1 MSAENLQYQDFWYI
15 KLNPDSKLPAEK
27 WGGYGNDPTEA
38 HESDDPDINL
48 YSHEDV
54 LESDHEAW
62 GVAGI
67 RGAGRSLL
75 IYDLDIYKADD
86 FDPDEI
92 KIDGTE
98 SVPVVKSPSGGLHV
112 YTAVYEERADGSESD
127 FSVSDKLP
135 FDIDIRGSFVK
146 AHVVA
151 PNAIPGVGGDYE
163 VTNDVKLMTHSDVRD
178 SVDVLKFA
186 ENDEPIISYD
196 VSSGVG
202 DFDFER
208 AGEPPEDMPA
218 CYHAGLQLRNAN
230 PDDHPNTFK
239 VNTLTAM
246 CGIAAGYDLE
256 TMIGHF
262 CDDFPP
268 GENADRSET
277 RRHLEYLFEKFERGD
292 MLPPSVSTLREWAI
306 FGDDETCNCS
316 IEYHGGASGARS
328 PAFDVIAEAKAATD
342 MNDTQAEADGGEVE
356 VASDGQ
362 PGDFGLPSEPTLQ
375 ERVHDVLRA
384 YDGSDDMTQKT
395 VVHRVAQVIVDE
407 ESFVYPP
414 ENARQWRSVL
424 YRYDAD
430 EGIYRPDGKRYA
442 EELCERLLGD
452 FLNNTQAS
460 ELVGKIKRMSGVRK
474 ERLEVEPYR
483 LVVGNG
489 ILDLRT
495 GDLEAYH
502 PDDYHRTKI
511 HVDYHPDAECPR
523 IDEFFHEIVENKD
536 VRTLYQLAAHGLYRE
551 YAAEKAAMLVGGGQ
565 NGKSVFLDLLEHLLG
580 GDNVTHRSLQELS
593 HDDFAAAELHGK
605 LANFHPDMSGESIK
619 DLGMFKKLTGRD
631 TMLANVKYEQPIKF
645 ENYASLI
652 FAANTMPAMDE
663 DTHALWRRWI
673 YINFPFKFDD
683 SDPDAKDETPKR
695 VLMRELT
702 AEDELEGLLARCV
715 EEITEWWDGRDWFT
729 NTMGADAVR
738 KKMKRAGEPVFA
750 FATTCLEADEDG
762 AILKD
767 EVRECYRRYARVED
781 LPTESDN
788 VFGEKILNI
797 QDLPVE
803 SGQKRYNGNTRTV
816 YKGVAWSSRGEQL
829 MDDDVDETDGYAQ
842 QADLSSPTDD
852 GGPRGRAETVLDAMR
867 ALGGD
872 TEPVPKAMIMGRA
885 TVDMDLDQFDG
896 AWNNLKDQGAIF
908 PPADADDGEWMI
920 K

>member
-1 MSAENLQYQDFWYI
+1 MSAENLPYEYLWYI
-15 KLNPDSKLPAEK
+15 KLINATDKNPLET
-27 WGGYGNDPTEA
+27 WGGYSQDFEA
-38 HESDDPDINL
+38 SDTV
-48 YSHEDV
+48 YSHDEV
-54 LESDHEAW
+54 LESDHENW
-62 GVAGI
+62 GVVGI
-67 RGAGRSLL
+67 KGEDRYLL
-75 IYDLDIYKADD
+75 IFDLDVHKAPDGFDD
-86 FDPDEI
+86 NSISIPNETAI
-92 KIDGTE
+92 VR
-98 SVPVVKSPSGGLHV
+98 SQNGGLHV
-112 YTAVYEERADGSESD
+112 YFVVTADAEGKEAD
-127 FSVSDKLP
+127 FSMQYDLSW
-135 FDIDIRGSFVK
+135 DIDIRGSYVK
-146 AHVVA
+146 HHVVA
-151 PNAIPGVGGDYE
+151 PNAIPGVGGRYD
-163 VTNDVKLMTHSDVRD
+163 L
-178 SVDVLKFA
+178 A
-186 ENDEPIISYD
+186 NDETPLSVFNPTDASDRIRYLDPESEESHGEPLLKHSPAGGFGGTVAIDRD
-196 VSSGVG
+196 V
-202 DFDFER
+202 
-208 AGEPPEDMPA
+208 EPPEEMPT
-218 CYHAGLQLRNAN
+218 CYHRGLQVRAAN
-230 PDDHPNTFK
+230 PEDPNVNTHK
-239 VNTLTAM
+239 VNTLTAL
-246 CGIAAGYDLE
+246 CGLAAGYSIEDMVEHFCEDFAPGPNADTRETKYQLE
-256 TMIGHF
+256 TM
-262 CDDFPP
+262 
-268 GENADRSET
+268 ARKMDRES
-277 RRHLEYLFEKFERGD
+277 LA
-292 MLPPSVSTLREWAI
+292 PPSVGTLRDYGI
-306 FGDDETCNCS
+306 LDDGETCDCK

-342 MNDTQAEADGGEVE
+342 MTDTTQAEADGGEVE
-356 VASDGQ
+356 VANGGQ
-362 PGDFGLPSEPTLQ
+362 SGDFGLPGEPTLQ
-375 ERVHDVLRA
+375 ERVADILLA
-384 YDGSDDMTQKT
+384 YDNSDNMTQKT
-395 VVHRVAQVIVDE
+395 VVHRVAQVIVEE

-460 ELVGKIKRMSGVRK
+460 ELVGKIKRMSSVRK
-474 ERLEVEPYR
+474 ERLDVEPYR

-489 ILDLRT
+489 ILDLRM

-502 PDDYHRTKI
+502 PDEYHRTKI
-511 HVDYHPDAECPR
+511 HVEYHPEAECPR
-523 IDEFFHEIVENKD
+523 IDEFLHETVEDKD
-536 VRTLYQLAAHGLYRE
+536 VRTLYQLAAHCLYRE

-565 NGKSVFLDLLEHLLG
+565 NGKSVFLDLIEHLVG

-645 ENYASLI
+645 ENYGSLI

-683 SDPDAKDETPKR
+683 SDPDAKDEIPKR

-702 AEDELEGLLARCV
+702 AEEELEGLLARCV
-715 EEITEWWDGRDWFT
+715 EEITEWWDDRDWFT

-767 EVRECYRRYARVED
+767 NVRECYRRYARAED

-803 SGQKRYNGNTRTV
+803 SGQKRYDGTPKTV
-816 YKGVAWSSRGEQL
+816 YKGVSWSSRGEQL
-829 MDDDVDETDGYAQ
+829 MDIN
-842 QADLSSPTDD
+842 PTDRGDAESSLDED
-852 GGPRGRAETVLDAMR
+852 GGPRGRQEKVLEAMR
-867 ALGGD
+867 SLGAD
-872 TEPVPKAMIMGRA
+872 KKPVPQGMILGRA
-885 TVDMDLDQFDG
+885 SNDLD
-896 AWNNLKDQGAIF
+896 LKQAEYALNTLCEETRAVF
-908 PPADADDGEWMI
+908 SPADAADNEWML